1 VVPRHPQRFDE
12 VGDLARG
19 CGMNVSRRSEWDSQP
34 QAADVW
40 LGDSLGEMAFYYGLS
55 DVALLGGSF
64 AAEISPIGTRSAD
77 GNTFINFTFV
87 EDFQGTLTGT
97 RAGTGWLVIHPDG
110 TINARDSGLFAGS
123 IGGASGTAI
132 LSASLSGTFSA
143 LAADFVVTDGT
154 GGLSRIHVE
163 GTAAGAATG
172 PVTFA
177 GTYSGQVSSSGS

>member
-1 VVPRHPQRFDE
+1 MQVMQRF
-12 VGDLARG
+12 VMGLLVVFTSVLA
-19 CGMNVSRRSEWDSQP
+19 VE
-34 QAADVW
+34 AAPTAYAAAPTTA
-40 LGDSLGEMAFYYGLS
+40 S
-55 DVALLGGSF
+55 GSF

-87 EDFQGTLTGT
+87 EDFQGTLTGS